1 MILLLISNKVFI
13 QCTVT
18 VLDDILADRSA
29 TAMALYMYWSM
40 LKLVRQCV
48 LKRNMTS
55 IFTAI
60 QTLHINAALNVYR
73 LVNFALTHLK
83 RWYYASLSNNK

>member
-18 VLDDILADRSA
+18 VLDDILADISA

-40 LKLVRQCV
+40 LKLVR
-48 LKRNMTS
+48 
-55 IFTAI
+55 
-60 QTLHINAALNVYR
+60 
-73 LVNFALTHLK
+73 
-83 RWYYASLSNNK
+83 